1 MGGSVGRQGRAGA
14 ARWLP
19 WVLIAIG
26 WFATIQVRPML
37 DPDEGRYAEIPREM
51 LASGDFI
58 TPRFN
63 DLKYFEKPPLQYW
76 VTAAMYTLF
85 GLTEWTSRAWSVG
98 LGFACL
104 PLVFVWLRR
113 LYGDDAA
120 LTAVAAL
127 GVSPFFLVI
136 GHLNLLDAAFTFWL
150 TATVLA
156 FTLAQSAPAG
166 AAAERRWMLGAW
178 ALAALAVLSKGIV
191 VAVLAGG
198 ALTLYTLLERDV
210 RPWQR
215 LHPAAGL
222 ALFAL
227 IAVPWFLLV
236 SLRNPSFPGFFFVHE
251 HFTRFLTTVHQRVEP
266 WWYFLP
272 LLLAAVL
279 PWLVPLAR
287 AVRAAGSGPRAALTA
302 PATADGAG
310 PPFRPLRFLLIYAA
324 VVLVFFSA
332 SGSKLAPYVLPMVPV
347 LAALTGAYL
356 RDPGRLARHAARA
369 AAPLVVLVAAGLLIY
384 SARRNN
390 YLPHEALNW
399 ALAAVAAAL
408 IAAVASFRTN
418 MRPLTMVLIAVLGA
432 SCAWQSLMCEYTV
445 IPPSR
450 SAKALVHA
458 VRPFLSPHT
467 PLYSVGQYRETLS
480 PYLGRTLQLAG
491 YEGELRFGLD
501 EEPQRRMTIEQFAER
516 WSADG
521 SGVAFFDPGVWDAWR
536 RRGLPGRVLAA
547 DNYTVVVSRS

>member
-1 MGGSVGRQGRAGA
+1 MHSVGRREWRAEA
-14 ARWLP
+14 PRWLP
-19 WVLIAIG
+19 WALLALG

-51 LASGDFI
+51 LASGDFV

-63 DLKYFEKPPLQYW
+63 DLKYLEKPPLQYW
-76 VTAAMYTLF
+76 ATAAVYAVF
-85 GLTEWTSRAWSVG
+85 GLSEWSSRAWSFG
-98 LGFACL
+98 LAFACL

-113 LYGDDAA
+113 LYGADAA

-136 GHLNLLDAAFTFWL
+136 GHLNLLDAGFTFWL
-150 TATVLA
+150 TAAVLA
-156 FTLAQSAPAG
+156 FTLAQCAAPAG
-166 AAAERRWMLGAW
+166 ALERRWMLAAW

-198 ALTLYTLLERDV
+198 ALTLYSLIERDL
-210 RPWQR
+210 RPWRR
-215 LHPAAGL
+215 LHGGAGL

-227 IAVPWFLLV
+227 IAVPWFVAV

-251 HFTRFLTTVHQRVEP
+251 HFARFLTTVHQRVEP

-287 AVRAAGSGPRAALTA
+287 GVRAAWSDPGTALPEAGTA
-302 PATADGAG
+302 GDGAR
-310 PPFRPLRFLLIYAA
+310 FRPRRFLLIYAA
-324 VVLVFFSA
+324 VTLAFFSA
-332 SGSKLAPYVLPMVPV
+332 SGSKLAPYILPLVPV

-369 AAPLVVLVAAGLLIY
+369 AAPLVAVVAAGLLIY
-384 SARRNN
+384 SVRRNS
-390 YLPHEALNW
+390 YVPHEATGW
-399 ALAAVAAAL
+399 AIAAVAATL
-408 IAAVASFRTN
+408 IAALVSFRARV
-418 MRPLTMVLIAVLGA
+418 RPLSMVLVAVLGA

-450 SAKALVHA
+450 SARDLVRA
-458 VRPFLSPHT
+458 VRPFVSTQT
-467 PLYSVGQYRETLS
+467 PLYSVGQYRETIS

-501 EEPQRRMTIEQFAER
+501 EDPARRMAIEQFAAR

-521 SGVAFFDPGVWDAWR
+521 SAVAFFDPGVWDALR
-536 RRGLPGRVLAA
+536 RRGLPGHVLAA
-547 DNYTVVVSRS
+547 DNYTVAVSRL

>member
-19 WVLIAIG
+19 WALLAIG
-26 WFATIQVRPML
+26 WFATIQVRPLL
-37 DPDEGRYAEIPREM
+37 DPDEGRYAQIPREM

-76 VTAAMYTLF
+76 ATAVMYAIF
-85 GLTEWTSRAWSVG
+85 GFSEWTSRAWSVG
-98 LGFACL
+98 LAFACL
-104 PLVFVWLRR
+104 ALVFAWVQR
-113 LYGDDAA
+113 LYGEEAA

-136 GHLNLLDAAFTFWL
+136 GHINLLDAAFTFWL
-150 TATVLA
+150 TAAVLA
-156 FTLAQSAPAG
+156 FALAQRAPLG
-166 AAAERRWMLGAW
+166 AAAERRWMLAAW

-191 VAVLAGG
+191 VGVLTGG
-198 ALTLYTLLERDV
+198 ALVLYSLLERDLQ
-210 RPWQR
+210 PWRR

-222 ALFAL
+222 ALFTL

-251 HFTRFLTTVHQRVEP
+251 HFARFLTTVHQRVEP

-279 PWLVPLAR
+279 PWLVPVAR
-287 AVRAAGSGPRAALTA
+287 AVRAAWFDPGLPQAAGA
-302 PATADGAG
+302 PGAG
-310 PPFRPLRFLLIYAA
+310 IRFKPLRFLLIYAA
-324 VVLVFFSA
+324 VILVFFSA
-332 SGSKLAPYVLPMVPV
+332 SGSKLAPYILPMVPV
-347 LAALTGAYL
+347 LAALTGVYL
-356 RDPGRLARHAARA
+356 KDPGRLARHAARA
-369 AAPLVVLVAAGLLIY
+369 AAPLVVLVATGLLIY

-390 YLPHEALNW
+390 YVPHEAFWW

-408 IAAVASFRTN
+408 IAVLASFRA
-418 MRPLTMVLIAVLGA
+418 RVGPLTTVLVALLGA
-432 SCAWQSLMCEYTV
+432 SLAWQFLLCEYTV
-445 IPPSR
+445 IPPAR
-450 SAKALVHA
+450 SARDLVRA
-458 VRPFLSPHT
+458 VRPFVSAHT
-467 PLYSVGQYRETLS
+467 PLYSVGQFRETVS

-501 EEPQRRMTIEQFAER
+501 EEPHRRMSIEQFAER
-516 WSADG
+516 WSAGG
-521 SGVAFFDPGVWDAWR
+521 SAVAFFDPGVWDTWR

-547 DNYTVVVSRS
+547 DNYTVAVSRL

>member
-1 MGGSVGRQGRAGA
+1 VGRQVRAGT

-19 WVLIAIG
+19 WALLAVG

-76 VTAAMYTLF
+76 GTAAVYALF
-85 GLTEWTSRAWSVG
+85 GLSEWSSRAWSVG

-104 PLVFVWLRR
+104 PLVFAWVLR
-113 LYGDDAA
+113 LYGGNAA

-150 TATVLA
+150 TAAVLA
-156 FTLAQSAPAG
+156 FTLAQSAAPDTV
-166 AAAERRWMLGAW
+166 AERRWMLAAW

-198 ALTLYTLLERDV
+198 ALMLYTLIERDL
-210 RPWQR
+210 RCWRR
-215 LHPAAGL
+215 LHAGAGL

-227 IAVPWFLLV
+227 IAAPWFLLV

-251 HFTRFLTTVHQRVEP
+251 HFARFLTTVHQRVEP

-272 LLLAAVL
+272 LLLAAVV
-279 PWLVPLAR
+279 PWLVPLGP
-287 AVRAAGSGPRAALTA
+287 AVRAAWSDPSTVLAPPGAAS
-302 PATADGAG
+302 GAG
-310 PPFRPLRFLLIYAA
+310 GQFRPRRFLLIYAA
-324 VVLVFFSA
+324 LVLVFFSA

-356 RDPGRLARHAARA
+356 RDPGRLARGAARA
-369 AAPLVVLVAAGLLIY
+369 AAPLVVVVAAGLLIY
-384 SARRNN
+384 SARRNT
-390 YLPHEALNW
+390 YVPHEALRW
-399 ALAAVAAAL
+399 ALAAAAAAL
-408 IAAVASFRTN
+408 IAAVASFRLQI
-418 MRPLTMVLIAVLGA
+418 RPLTMVLVAALSA
-432 SCAWQSLMCEYTV
+432 SCAWQFLLCEYTA
-445 IPPSR
+445 IPPAR
-450 SAKALVHA
+450 SGKALVEA
-458 VRPFLSPHT
+458 VRPFLGPHT

-480 PYLGRTLQLAG
+480 PYLARTLQLAG

-501 EEPQRRMTIEQFAER
+501 EEPRRRISIEQFAAR

-521 SGVAFFDPGVWDAWR
+521 AAVAFFDPGVWDALR

-547 DNYTVVVSRS
+547 DNYTVAVSRL